1 MSCHRVLS
9 TSQVILD
16 SGIDRVSNMYT
27 DDISIVCFGLA
38 LIYTLGSRL
47 TGVDPIPYIEV
58 VAIVCGLV
66 SLGKKSKIEAVESR
80 PLTKSGIEHSIRQ
93 QVIGIALWCILKFGA
108 LKSIIR
114 QSQPNVKYR
123 TVGDHHYAEVSVDD
137 GSRQAQIYVPLL
149 RGRYQLRISGSPFR
163 GRGDNP
169 SRSEGPSVEGG
180 TDIPYTTFYSNGYT
194 WSIPVKPE
202 MIGYNRLEFELS
214 ESDNGVRRFEVAGPR
229 LADLQDLIG
238 QYQAQVAA
246 TNAVSGLAEAYD

>member
-1 MSCHRVLS
+1 M
-9 TSQVILD
+9 
-16 SGIDRVSNMYT
+16 
-27 DDISIVCFGLA
+27 
-38 LIYTLGSRL
+38 
-47 TGVDPIPYIEV
+47 
-58 VAIVCGLV
+58 
-66 SLGKKSKIEAVESR
+66 
-80 PLTKSGIEHSIRQ
+80 
-93 QVIGIALWCILKFGA
+93 IGIALWCILKFGA
-108 LKSIIR
+108 LKSIIGR
-114 QSQPNVKYR
+114 NQPNVKYR

-163 GRGDNP
+163 AHGDNP
-169 SRSEGPSVEGG
+169 SRSEESPASIQGE

-202 MIGYNRLEFELS
+202 MIGYNRLEFEMS

-246 TNAVSGLAEAYD
+246 TNAASGLAEAYD